1 MTIGRAKQTANAST
15 VLQKKGFLFELKKNK
30 VLFLMLVPTLV
41 FFVVNDYIPM
51 VGIYY
56 AFTKYD
62 FRGGLFGSKFVGL
75 QNFEYLFKSGTLM
88 TITRNTILYNIVF
101 IVIGNFMEI
110 LVAIL
115 VSRMVTNH
123 YKKVLQSLTFLPYFV
138 SSVILGVLVYNFF
151 NYDHGM
157 FNAFRAQLG
166 MSKVDV
172 YNAPGYWPVI
182 ITAFYIWT
190 NLGYGM
196 VVYLASVMGI
206 GDEFYEA
213 AEIDGANVFK
223 QIRYITLPMLKP
235 TFITLFLFALGGIM
249 HGQFD
254 LFYQLVGN
262 NGVLFKT
269 TDIIDTY
276 VYRSLISYF
285 DVGLS
290 TAAGV
295 YQSVFGFILIM
306 IVNTVVRHINEDYAL
321 F

>member
-1 MTIGRAKQTANAST
+1 MTIGWRNQSVDANTA
-15 VLQKKGFLFELKKNK
+15 VKKKGILYEFKKNK
-30 VLFLMLVPTLV
+30 VLFLMLIPTLV
-41 FFVVNDYIPM
+41 FFIVNDYIPM

-75 QNFEYLFKSGTLM
+75 QNFEYLFKSGTLIA
-88 TITRNTILYNIVF
+88 ITRNTVLYNIVF
-101 IVIGNFMEI
+101 IVVGNFMEI

-115 VSRMVTNH
+115 VSRMVTNR
-123 YKKVLQSLTFLPYFV
+123 YKKTLQSLTFLPYFV

-151 NYDHGM
+151 NFDHGL
-157 FNAFRAQLG
+157 FNAVRTQFG
-166 MSKVDV
+166 IGKMDV
-172 YNAPGYWPVI
+172 YNTPGSWPII
-182 ITAFYIWT
+182 ITLFYIWK

-206 GDEFYEA
+206 SNEYYEA

-223 QIRYITLPMLKP
+223 QIRYITLPLLKP
-235 TFITLFLFALGGIM
+235 TFIILFLFALGSIM

-295 YQSVFGFILIM
+295 YQSVFGLILIM
-306 IVNTVVRHINEDYAL
+306 IVNTVVRRVNDEYAL